1 MLNTQEMLNIINIFV
16 MSQRIQS
23 VSCKQFLPKWAYNQQ
38 WLLIVNLEE
47 GEIKAIHD
55 MVNLYIHPII

>member
-1 MLNTQEMLNIINIFV
+1 MLNAQEMLNIINIFV

-23 VSCKQFLPKWAYNQQ
+23 VSCKQFLTKGAYNQQ
-38 WLLIVNLEE
+38 CLLIVNLEE

-55 MVNLYIHPII
+55 MVNLYIYPII